1 MLVYCKRYTVKYVH
15 LPQPVLCCFRN
26 VHFNLKYAFDLI
38 APIFGSALK
47 CLDEGLQF
55 RYLVET
61 LHTRD
66 DYAGFGLE
74 NEDES
79 VR

>member
-1 MLVYCKRYTVKYVH
+1 MLH
-15 LPQPVLCCFRN
+15 LPWSVLYGFRN
-26 VHFNLKYAFDLI
+26 VHFDYKYAFDLI
-38 APIFGSALK
+38 APVFGFAQK

-66 DYAGFGLE
+66 GYAGFGLE
-74 NEDES
+74 N
-79 VR
+79 